1 MVIEPEFLF
10 LFLKGMT
17 DALAPFSYLVN
28 IRVIGKY
35 QNMDMGQILFLNFRP
50 L

>member
-17 DALAPFSYLVN
+17 DALAPFNYLVN

-35 QNMDMGQILFLNFRP
+35 QNRNMSSILF
-50 L
+50 